1 MRDDLDNIDENL
13 PKQNDDD
20 HSTNSFL
27 KIGSIKTLDSS
38 NIKVDFGSPKETEKE
53 TQLKSEKTK
62 DPNPKKLT
70 DTPHPKGEKSK
81 SNSILTIIIFILI
94 FVILILAYFIYI
106 NFSNKNTNS
115 VTNNTVTQEPIKK
128 VEPIK
133 EEAIKPVIKNET
145 KEQYNSGYK
154 NKFGRVVNDKYVG
167 GSLIQFIKNA
177 NSEGDYEYLK
187 DQFYQILDTMYVTE
201 DKITYYYLTD
211 IIFTLSNKAD
221 TNMVMQEDFTVK
233 GKKLY
238 YTVSFPKDYATN
250 TPSWVKFEIFERE
263 FKDGLALRTAHVSCA
278 INGVEYKDWDAVY
291 AIFE

>member
-20 HSTNSFL
+20 SSTNSFL

-53 TQLKSEKTK
+53 TQLKSEKIK

>member
-20 HSTNSFL
+20 SSTNSFL

-128 VEPIK
+128 V
-133 EEAIKPVIKNET
+133 EAIKPVIKNET

>member
-13 PKQNDDD
+13 PKQNDDAP
-20 HSTNSFL
+20 STNSFL

-177 NSEGDYEYLK
+177 NSERDYEYLK

>member
-1 MRDDLDNIDENL
+1 
-13 PKQNDDD
+13 
-20 HSTNSFL
+20 
-27 KIGSIKTLDSS
+27 
-38 NIKVDFGSPKETEKE
+38 
-53 TQLKSEKTK
+53 
-62 DPNPKKLT
+62 
-70 DTPHPKGEKSK
+70 
-81 SNSILTIIIFILI
+81 
-94 FVILILAYFIYI
+94 
-106 NFSNKNTNS
+106 
-115 VTNNTVTQEPIKK
+115 
-128 VEPIK
+128 
-133 EEAIKPVIKNET
+133 
-145 KEQYNSGYK
+145 
-154 NKFGRVVNDKYVG
+154 
-167 GSLIQFIKNA
+167 
-177 NSEGDYEYLK
+177 
-187 DQFYQILDTMYVTE
+187 MYVTE

>member
-20 HSTNSFL
+20 PSTNSFL

-38 NIKVDFGSPKETEKE
+38 NIKVDFGSPKEAEKE

-62 DPNPKKLT
+62 DPNPKKLP

-128 VEPIK
+128 VESIK

-187 DQFYQILDTMYVTE
+187 NQFYQLLDTMYVTE

-211 IIFTLSNKAD
+211 IISNLANKAD
-221 TNMVMQEDFTVK
+221 TNILVQEDFTVK

-238 YTVSFPKDYATN
+238 YTVSFPKDYTAN